1 MKARFRRGRERSRL
15 LLREITLPRKLKSGW
30 GRKEWGR
37 LKTEVS
43 IMNSHCRHGPL

>member
-15 LLREITLPRKLKSGW
+15 LLREISLPRELKSGW

-37 LKTEVS
+37 NRDYDKTP
-43 IMNSHCRHGPL
+43 RFPLNI

>member
-15 LLREITLPRKLKSGW
+15 LLREISLPRELKSGW

-43 IMNSHCRHGPL
+43 TVNSHCRCGLL